1 MAQGSN
7 NNDAFMGSAAQF
19 MQAGQNMMQQFM
31 DYLGKSAGQG
41 AHGGALRLTPLALIL
56 AGGAPD

>member
-31 DYLGKSAGQG
+31 DYLGKSAGQ
-41 AHGGALRLTPLALIL
+41 LARCLSRW
-56 AGGAPD
+56 PTRRP